1 MALCR
6 DELLSTTM
14 NIFKALLGTRN
25 DREIKRMRKTV
36 AKINALEAAM
46 QDLNDEQL
54 QLKTD
59 ELKQRFEAGIEAKGI

>member
-25 DREIKRMRKTV
+25 DREIKRIRKTV
-36 AKINALEAAM
+36 AKINALED
-46 QDLNDEQL
+46 DLQS
-54 QLKTD
+54 
-59 ELKQRFEAGIEAKGI
+59 